1 MKFSRIFRDLALIGL
16 LVCWPISGKAQTFP
30 PTCDPDDPKSCVQPL
45 VKGEP
50 APFDGQLM
58 SNRRAAKLA
67 VAAGG
72 CQDRVDL
79 VTERERELAKVILDG
94 EKALR
99 ASDQA
104 GAQLQRDLLM
114 KRMAEME
121 DILTPRWF
129 ERPAFVAAVTVVATV
144 AVLVVSVK
152 TVQALK

>member
-1 MKFSRIFRDLALIGL
+1 MRWPLAVGAL
-16 LVCWPISGKAQTFP
+16 LLTLACPAGGKAQAFP
-30 PTCDPDDPKSCVQPL
+30 RICDPDDAKSCVQP
-45 VKGEP
+45 VAAGEP

-58 SNRRAAKLA
+58 TNRRAAKLA
-67 VAAGG
+67 VLAGG

-79 VTERERELAKVILDG
+79 EVARERELAAIALNG

-104 GAQLQRDLLM
+104 TAQVKVDLLM

-121 DILTPRWF
+121 DILTPRWY
-129 ERPAFVAAVTVVATV
+129 ERPAFVSAVAVVATV